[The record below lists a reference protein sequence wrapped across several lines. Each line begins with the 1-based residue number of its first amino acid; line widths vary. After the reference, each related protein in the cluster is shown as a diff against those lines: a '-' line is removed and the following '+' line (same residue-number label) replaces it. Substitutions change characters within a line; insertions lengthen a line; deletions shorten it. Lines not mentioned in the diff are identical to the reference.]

1 MPIFEENIHFKLPGL
16 GSAEKDTPG
25 SFREGT
31 PFNKI
36 SGPSPEPEVSRELVD
51 LKTQEEAV
59 KQTSK
64 TADAMEAMGKMARV
78 EDAKAKQQFIDQIHQ
93 TMDETT
99 SDKEK
104 QQKFIDNLRGSTI
117 GKQNALLGKTYARYG
132 VDPKKIG
139 FLSNKSL
146 SNESLPKGIEQTP
159 SMDKPI
165 PQPLPNPKTGKVEE
179 EESLIGNLISGVK
192 KYGPTVANYIGTGG
206 AGIIGKKIRDR
217 FKGE

>member
-1 MPIFEENIHFKLPGL
+1 MPIFEENINFKLPGL

-64 TADAMEAMGKMARV
+64 TADAMEAMGKMARI
-78 EDAKAKQQFIDQIHQ
+78 EDMKAKQQFIDQLNL
-93 TMDETT
+93 TRDNTT
-99 SDKEK
+99 SDEEK
-104 QQKFIDNLRGSTI
+104 QQQFIDRIQG
-117 GKQNALLGKTYARYG
+117 
-132 VDPKKIG
+132 P
-139 FLSNKSL
+139 
-146 SNESLPKGIEQTP
+146 LPKGLPKQKGIDRTE
-159 SMDKPI
+159 PI
-165 PQPLPNPKTGKVEE
+165 PSKKSPPE

-192 KYGPTVANYIGTGG
+192 KYGPTIANYIGTGG
-206 AGIIGKKIRDR
+206 AGVILGKKIRDR